1 MEDLPMI
8 DTIHETDGGN
18 HGKSAPPSEPNQP
31 GQSDEP
37 VLRPEARV
45 MRADRSLA
53 AMVLVI
59 CTLGGM
65 GVGFGF
71 AMYLM
76 RAQLAYAPLCAG
88 VTATERADLVSGQT
102 YLGVRYWSSKRFAPI
117 IYTVVPNTAADQAG
131 VRAGDIIMSLGG
143 RDLRGIDLHEAVIGH
158 TPGEIVPIGIVRSG
172 QRMVLYARLG
182 FL

>member
-1 MEDLPMI
+1 MI
-8 DTIHETDGGN
+8 ETAHSTGDANGGAKLS
-18 HGKSAPPSEPNQP
+18 GPAPFGDRVDPKVGPI
-31 GQSDEP
+31 
-37 VLRPEARV
+37 LRPEARV
-45 MRADRSLA
+45 VRADRSLA

-88 VTATERADLVSGQT
+88 AERSDIVPGQT
-102 YLGVRYWSSKRFAPI
+102 YLGVRYLASKRFAPI
-117 IYTVVPNTAADQAG
+117 IDSVVDHTAADAAG
-131 VRAGDIIMSLGG
+131 LRAGDIVMTLAG
-143 RDLRGIDLHEAVIGH
+143 RDMRGADLHQAIIQH
-158 TPGEIVPIGIVRSG
+158 SPGDIIPVGIVRGG
-172 QRMVLYARLG
+172 QRLVLYARLG

>member
-8 DTIHETDGGN
+8 DTITDA
-18 HGKSAPPSEPNQP
+18 KEPSAAEQRSVA
-31 GQSDEP
+31 DEP
-37 VLRPEARV
+37 ILRPEARV

-76 RAQLAYAPLCAG
+76 RAQLAYAPPCSSIDR
-88 VTATERADLVSGQT
+88 VDLVPGQT
-102 YLGVRYWSSKRFAPI
+102 YLGVRYVATRRSPPTIDTVFA
-117 IYTVVPNTAADQAG
+117 NTAADAAG
-131 VRAGDIIMSLGG
+131 LRPNDIVMSLGG
-143 RDLRGIDLHEAVIGH
+143 RDLRGIDLH
-158 TPGEIVPIGIVRSG
+158 
-172 QRMVLYARLG
+172 
-182 FL
+182 

>member
-1 MEDLPMI
+1 MI
-8 DTIHETDGGN
+8 DTIHHN
-18 HGKSAPPSEPNQP
+18 APN
-31 GQSDEP
+31 GQSSDGKAPSAADEP
-37 VLRPEARV
+37 ILRPEARV

-76 RAQLAYAPLCAG
+76 RAQLAYAPPCA
-88 VTATERADLVSGQT
+88 AIDRAELVPGQT
-102 YLGVRYWSSKRFAPI
+102 YLGVRYLASKQFAPVI
-117 IYTVVPNTAADQAG
+117 DTVFSNTAADAAG
-131 VRAGDIIMSLGG
+131 VRPGDILTSFAG
-143 RDLRGIDLHEAVIGH
+143 RDMRGFDLHRAVIEH
-158 TPGEIVPIGIVRSG
+158 SPGDIVPIGVQRAG
-172 QRMVLYARLG
+172 QRLVLYARLG

>member
-8 DTIHETDGGN
+8 DTIHDTDG
-18 HGKSAPPSEPNQP
+18 KNQ
-31 GQSDEP
+31 GSVSDEP

-88 VTATERADLVSGQT
+88 ASLVAADRADLVSGQT
-102 YLGVRYWSSKRFAPI
+102 YLGVRYTANRHFA
-117 IYTVVPNTAADQAG
+117 
-131 VRAGDIIMSLGG
+131 
-143 RDLRGIDLHEAVIGH
+143 
-158 TPGEIVPIGIVRSG
+158 
-172 QRMVLYARLG
+172 
-182 FL
+182 